1 MIELYGVKKSFDDQ
15 IVLRDI
21 GLTIPKGRTTVVVGQ
36 SGCGKSVLLRVILRL
51 TSLDD
56 GKIIINGMDTSEY
69 SEHEMMSIRRKV
81 GMLFQGSALFD
92 SMTVWENVAYP
103 LLENGN
109 VPIDEIDKRVLEL
122 LDFTEMGD
130 AVDKLPGALSGGMK
144 KRVAL
149 ARALVANPDFIFYDE
164 PTTGLD
170 PITASKINTLIRNT
184 QEKYGATSVVV
195 THDMVSALTVGDL
208 FAFLDAGIIAFVGE
222 QNEFLNNDVAQLQKF
237 LKKAAPDKYVEKF
250 AK

>member
-1 MIELYGVKKSFDDQ
+1 
-15 IVLRDI
+15 
-21 GLTIPKGRTTVVVGQ
+21 
-36 SGCGKSVLLRVILRL
+36 
-51 TSLDD
+51 
-56 GKIIINGMDTSEY
+56 
-69 SEHEMMSIRRKV
+69 
-81 GMLFQGSALFD
+81 
-92 SMTVWENVAYP
+92 
-103 LLENGN
+103 
-109 VPIDEIDKRVLEL
+109 